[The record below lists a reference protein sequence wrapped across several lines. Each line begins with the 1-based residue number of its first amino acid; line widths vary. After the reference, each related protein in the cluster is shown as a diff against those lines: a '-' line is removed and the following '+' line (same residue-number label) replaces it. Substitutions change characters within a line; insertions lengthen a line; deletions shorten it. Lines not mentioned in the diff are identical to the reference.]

1 MRIINKL
8 FYGSVAGFIIGG
20 VLSALKK
27 KRPDIYMNA
36 STHFN
41 VKRDVPTIDENSFI
55 HPSATIIG
63 QVTVEK
69 GVHVAPHAS
78 IRGDEGLNIYIGQ
91 DSNIQD
97 GVVIHGLQNFEQ
109 GRQTGK
115 NNVYVSDR
123 TFSVYIG
130 EHVSLAPQCQIHGP
144 ARIDRNVYIGMQALV
159 HDAYVQENA
168 VIEPGTKIIGVT
180 IPSNRYAS
188 AGKIVTTQEDADRL
202 PSISAEY
209 KNAGLNEETVSVN
222 RDLVHGY
229 RRNR

>member
-1 MRIINKL
+1 MRKINKL
-8 FYGSVAGFIIGG
+8 FYGSMTGFIIGG
-20 VLSALKK
+20 VLSGLKK
-27 KRPDIYMNA
+27 KRPDVYMNA
-36 STHFN
+36 PTHFN
-41 VKRDVPTIDENSFI
+41 VISDVPTINRCSFI

-69 GVHVAPHAS
+69 GVHVTPHAS

-91 DSNIQD
+91 DSNVQD
-97 GVVIHGLQNFEQ
+97 GVVIHGMQNFEQ

-115 NNVYVSDR
+115 NTVFVSDN

-168 VIEPGTKIIGVT
+168 VIEPGAKIIGVT
-180 IPSNRYAS
+180 IPSNRYVS

-202 PSISAEY
+202 PEISTEY
-209 KNAGLNEETVSVN
+209 IYADLNEKTINVN
-222 RDLVHGY
+222 RDLVNGY
-229 RRNR
+229 RGNR